1 MTSFWVLCGLMIVGA
16 LGILLPRMIRGV
28 KPPLDDA
35 AVNAR
40 RSLES
45 LEAAHRDGHLTEA
58 DYQQRRGE
66 IAEQLLNVV
75 EPEASETR
83 STATAIGLA
92 LLVPVA
98 ALAIYLQVGTPGA
111 IDGSAAEPPP
121 TPGNMPAMIQ
131 QLRDRLENNPQDVDG
146 WFLLGRSLR
155 SLNDFAGAADAYS
168 EALRIVPDQPVL
180 LVEYAEALAFLGD
193 GPQLPAAAR
202 QALDRAMAQDPTL
215 QKGLWLKGMD
225 AFNRQQPAEA
235 IRYWEALLAQLEPTS
250 PEAQQIEQQLALVR
264 ESLGDAG
271 ATVGQAPASEPA
283 AAASLVVDVS
293 LAPELAAQVN
303 PGDTLFVFARAHN
316 GPPMPLAIQ
325 RLTAGQLPAR
335 VTLDSTMAMMPAMS
349 LTDFPKVV
357 VGARISKS
365 GNATAQPG
373 DLEALSSPVDN
384 NQAEPVELQIAT
396 VL

>member
-235 IRYWEALLAQLEPTS
+235 IRYWEALLAQLDPTS